1 MIANDVNITIKGK
14 YILKK
19 VANDERIISYKN
31 LLLKSGNRT
40 IDNYDFFLIF
50 GALYDLLINL
60 LNMKISFKKAA
71 LQQKEMVNKILELR
85 NFVLLEQKKH

>member
-1 MIANDVNITIKGK
+1 MLKDNLYDILIANDVNITIKGK

-40 IDNYDFFLIF
+40 IDNYNFF
-50 GALYDLLINL
+50 
-60 LNMKISFKKAA
+60 
-71 LQQKEMVNKILELR
+71 
-85 NFVLLEQKKH
+85 